1 MTPQEK
7 NVFSKL
13 FSKTELASQKIDL
26 ALVDDIDKY
35 LQKQNSILKIADNSW
50 KEYQD
55 YLTRAD
61 TPFKKMINSYNLLS
75 NTISE
80 SDALINKI
88 NSLSKELGLNAK
100 DVKGYSAVLGNVNTS
115 KEILSTIASFKDPS
129 TFQ

>member
-1 MTPQEK
+1 
-7 NVFSKL
+7 
-13 FSKTELASQKIDL
+13 
-26 ALVDDIDKY
+26 
-35 LQKQNSILKIADNSW
+35 
-50 KEYQD
+50 
-55 YLTRAD
+55 
-61 TPFKKMINSYNLLS
+61 MINSYNLLS

>member
-13 FSKTELASQKIDL
+13 FKTELGTHKIDL
-26 ALVDDIDKY
+26 ALIDDIDKY
-35 LQKQNSILKIADNSW
+35 LQKQNSILKTADNSW